1 MSAGCSTGSGPG
13 RRGDPRP
20 APALRQDV
28 RFEQHSLRERFAF
41 VPQDPWLLDATVAE
55 NIAFG
60 NSEATRPGVL
70 AAGLAALVD
79 EFVDRL
85 PFGYDTA
92 LGEGGIRLSGGQRRR
107 VAIARAAVPAG
118 TDGVAG

>member
-1 MSAGCSTGSGPG
+1 
-13 RRGDPRP
+13 
-20 APALRQDV
+20 V

-60 NSEATRPGVL
+60 NSEATRAGVL